1 MSPSQGPDV
10 VFLGPSL
17 DRKEAERLYPEAIFL
32 PPAAVSDLINAV
44 RRFQP
49 HAIALI
55 DGAFMQTMATYHKE
69 IIDAMSQGVWI
80 VGASSMG
87 ALRAAECD
95 RYGMIGVGEIYEG
108 YASGEIE
115 DDDEVALSHLAE
127 DFGFKPVTEAMV
139 NIRASLAAAT
149 EAGILS
155 NEEATKLVELQKAR
169 WFMDRRREASVED
182 AVSELGFDEERAGR
196 LRSFVQEEWVDV
208 KSRDARLALE
218 ALRNLPSGPMP
229 EDERPTLPVSGVY
242 MQLVDRDITVGWQD
256 DLPVT
261 RDQVWR
267 YYAINNAGARRVMD
281 EVLLRMAAFDLAADL
296 GIEATEE
303 DRERAR
309 TRIAEDLG
317 VEPEEL
323 PARARELDLDEKALQ
338 RWIAEEAI
346 IGRLIHYKG
355 NVRLGPFGI
364 ESALK
369 VLARMGLYE
378 SNRQSAGLI
387 ESLADDSGHYEI
399 PLGLS
404 SAILVHAQIGGVE
417 FPTGDGEKLDRQIAE
432 LRLGDRGELYERL
445 ISQIAAHRELFD
457 LPQIKLVP
465 PEEELSVER
474 EPQTSR
480 GK

>member
-1 MSPSQGPDV
+1 MTGHRGPDV

-17 DRKEAERLYPEAIFL
+17 DRREAESLYPEAIFL

-44 RRFQP
+44 RRFRP

-139 NIRASLAAAT
+139 NIRASMAAAVDSGLLT
-149 EAGILS
+149 ADEADL
-155 NEEATKLVELQKAR
+155 LVKRQKER
-169 WFMDRRREASVED
+169 WFMERRRTASVED
-182 AVSELGFDEERAGR
+182 AVSELGFDERRADE
-196 LRSFVQEEWVDV
+196 LATFIKDEWVDV
-208 KSRDARLALE
+208 KSRDARLAIE
-218 ALRNLPSGPMP
+218 TLRNLPDGPIP
-229 EDERPTLPVSGVY
+229 EENRTKLPISGVY

-267 YYAINNAGARRVMD
+267 YYAINEERARRVID
-281 EVLLRMAAFDLAADL
+281 EVHLRMAAVDLATDL
-296 GIEATEE
+296 GIELTDE
-303 DRERAR
+303 DRERAVAK
-309 TRIAEDLG
+309 ISEELG
-317 VEPEEL
+317 VEPADL
-323 PARARELDLDEKALQ
+323 PERARELDLDEKALR
-338 RWIAEEAI
+338 RWIVEEAMVAK
-346 IGRLIHYKG
+346 LIEYKT
-355 NVRLGPFGI
+355 NIRLGPYGV

-369 VLARMGLYE
+369 VLARMGVYE
-378 SNRQSAGLI
+378 SIRRSAGLI
-387 ESLADDSGHYEI
+387 ESLAEESGHYEI

-404 SAILVHAQIGGVE
+404 SAILVHTQMGGVD
-417 FPTGDGEKLDRQIAE
+417 FPIDDGEELDRQIAE

-445 ISQIAAHRELFD
+445 ISQIAAHRELYD
-457 LPQIKLVP
+457 LPQIKLIP

>member
-1 MSPSQGPDV
+1 MRSPSGPDV

-17 DRKEAERLYPEAIFL
+17 ERREAERIYPEAIFL

-44 RRFQP
+44 RRFRP
-49 HAIALI
+49 HARALI

-69 IIDAMSQGVWI
+69 IIDAMSQGVWV

-108 YASGEIE
+108 YASGAIE

-127 DFGFKPVTEAMV
+127 GFGFKPVTEAMV
-139 NIRASLAAAT
+139 NIRASLAAARDAGVLT
-149 EAGILS
+149 GDEAERLI
-155 NEEATKLVELQKAR
+155 ELQKAR
-169 WFMDRRREASVED
+169 WFMDRRRAASVED
-182 AVSELGFDEERAGR
+182 AVSELGFGKERAER
-196 LRSFVQEEWVDV
+196 LGQFVQDEWVDV
-208 KSRDARLALE
+208 KSQDARLALE
-218 ALRNLPSGPMP
+218 TLRELPEGPMP
-229 EDERPTLPVSGVY
+229 EAERTPLPAAGVY

-267 YYAINNAGARRVMD
+267 YFAINNERARRVMD
-281 EVLLRMAAFDLAADL
+281 EVFLRMAAVDLASDL
-296 GIEATEE
+296 GIKATAE
-303 DRERAR
+303 DRELASRK
-309 TRIAEDLG
+309 IAEDLG
-317 VEPEEL
+317 VETEQL
-323 PARARELDLDEKALQ
+323 ADRARELDLDEKALR
-338 RWIAEEAI
+338 RWIAEEAVI
-346 IGRLIHYKG
+346 AKLIRYKS
-355 NVRLGPFGI
+355 NVRLGPYGI

-369 VLARMGLYE
+369 VLARMGEYE
-378 SNRQSAGLI
+378 SNRRSAGLI

-404 SAILVHAQIGGVE
+404 SAILLHAEIGGIE
-417 FPTGDGEKLDRQIAE
+417 FPITDTEKLDRQIAE

-457 LPQIKLVP
+457 LPQIRLVP

>member
-1 MSPSQGPDV
+1 MRSPSGPDV

-17 DRKEAERLYPEAIFL
+17 ERREAERIYPEAIFL

-44 RRFQP
+44 RRFRP

-69 IIDAMSQGVWI
+69 IIDAMSQGVWV

-108 YASGEIE
+108 YASGAIE

-127 DFGFKPVTEAMV
+127 GFGFKPVTEAMV
-139 NIRASLAAAT
+139 NIRASLAAARDAGVLT
-149 EAGILS
+149 GDEAERLI
-155 NEEATKLVELQKAR
+155 ELQKAR
-169 WFMDRRREASVED
+169 WFMDRRRAASVED
-182 AVSELGFDEERAGR
+182 AVSELGFGKERAER
-196 LRSFVQEEWVDV
+196 LRQFIQDEWVDV
-208 KSRDARLALE
+208 KSQDARLALE
-218 ALRNLPSGPMP
+218 TLRELPEGPMP
-229 EDERPTLPVSGVY
+229 EAERTPLPAAGVY

-267 YYAINNAGARRVMD
+267 YFAINNERARRVMD
-281 EVLLRMAAFDLAADL
+281 EVFLRMAAVDLASDL
-296 GIEATEE
+296 GIKATAE
-303 DRERAR
+303 DRELASRK
-309 TRIAEDLG
+309 IAEDLG
-317 VEPEEL
+317 VETEQL
-323 PARARELDLDEKALQ
+323 ADRARELDLDEKALR
-338 RWIAEEAI
+338 RWIAEEAVI
-346 IGRLIHYKG
+346 AKLIRYKS
-355 NVRLGPFGI
+355 NVRLGPYGI

-369 VLARMGLYE
+369 VLARMGEYE
-378 SNRQSAGLI
+378 SNRRSAGLI

-404 SAILVHAQIGGVE
+404 SAILLHAEIGGIE
-417 FPTGDGEKLDRQIAE
+417 FPITDTEKLDRQIAE

-457 LPQIKLVP
+457 LPQIRLVP

>member
-1 MSPSQGPDV
+1 M
-10 VFLGPSL
+10 FLGPSL
-17 DRKEAERLYPEAIFL
+17 ERREAERIYPEAIFL

-44 RRFQP
+44 RRFRP

-69 IIDAMSQGVWI
+69 IIDAMSQGVWV

-108 YASGEIE
+108 YASGAIE

-127 DFGFKPVTEAMV
+127 GFGFKPVTEAMV
-139 NIRASLAAAT
+139 NIRASLAAARDAGVLT
-149 EAGILS
+149 GDEAERLI
-155 NEEATKLVELQKAR
+155 ELQKAR
-169 WFMDRRREASVED
+169 WFMDRRRAASVED
-182 AVSELGFDEERAGR
+182 AVSELGFGKERAER
-196 LRSFVQEEWVDV
+196 LRQFIQDEWVDV
-208 KSRDARLALE
+208 KSQDARLALE
-218 ALRNLPSGPMP
+218 TLRELPEGPMP
-229 EDERPTLPVSGVY
+229 EAERTPLPAAGVY

-267 YYAINNAGARRVMD
+267 YFAINNERARRVMD
-281 EVLLRMAAFDLAADL
+281 EVFLRMAAVDLASDL
-296 GIEATEE
+296 GIKATAE
-303 DRERAR
+303 DRELASRK
-309 TRIAEDLG
+309 IAEDLG
-317 VEPEEL
+317 VETEQL
-323 PARARELDLDEKALQ
+323 ADRARELDLDEKALR
-338 RWIAEEAI
+338 RWIAEEAVI
-346 IGRLIHYKG
+346 AKLIRYKS
-355 NVRLGPFGI
+355 NVRLGPYGI

-369 VLARMGLYE
+369 VLARMGEYE
-378 SNRQSAGLI
+378 SNRRSAGLI

-404 SAILVHAQIGGVE
+404 SAILLHAEIGGIE
-417 FPTGDGEKLDRQIAE
+417 FPITDTEKLDRQIAE

-457 LPQIKLVP
+457 LPQIRLVP